1 MLSLYA
7 ESCEATK
14 LREVRIQKLE
24 TTLNDQAKIAEAK
37 TQYYENKLKEVT
49 RNAEVD
55 LAAAQ
60 VEHEG
65 AMASFREEI
74 KNSAII
80 SLLQARIKMAYEARA
95 TGLECPA
102 WPVESWVAKLKE
114 LGGSPVPCIAGSEAG
129 ESSKAAEAVAEIGEG
144 TDAGANAG
152 EDARAEAAKKVD
164 EDAAV

>member
-1 MLSLYA
+1 M
-7 ESCEATK
+7 EAK
-14 LREVRIQKLE
+14 IKKLE
-24 TTLNDQAKIAEAK
+24 TALNDQAKIAEAK
-37 TQYYENKLKEVT
+37 TQYYEDKLKQVI
-49 RNAEVD
+49 RDAEVD

-65 AMASFREEI
+65 AMVSFREGI
-74 KNSAII
+74 KNSAVI

-95 TGLECPA
+95 TGLQCPA

-129 ESSKAAEAVAEIGEG
+129 EPSKVAEAVVEVGEG

-152 EDARAEAAKKVD
+152 EDAGAEAAKKAD